1 MAKEEMGAHWTKR
14 VPCVCFVCVSR
25 LKGLLIVGTLLEKL
39 VLSFLYVSVARTDMV
54 SQAKGSSYVEQYDT
68 KVVCSVFDPR
78 EIPHQNEFRY
88 VNLIS
93 VIIFIIPI

>member
-1 MAKEEMGAHWTKR
+1 M
-14 VPCVCFVCVSR
+14 V
-25 LKGLLIVGTLLEKL
+25 EKL
-39 VLSFLYVSVARTDMV
+39 VFRYIYVSVARTDMV

-88 VNLIS
+88 VSFCNILL
-93 VIIFIIPI
+93 